1 MIADLAA
8 LLAPVTPERFF
19 AEHYD
24 KAPLHVRG
32 EPGKFAAVLSWR
44 GINRLLDMTHIWSGT
59 SLKLVMDSQT
69 VPPETYCTRAQGRDG
84 APLLQPDSRRVQDW
98 VSRGASIVLNDVDS
112 LTPGLA
118 SVANA
123 LEAAG
128 LGKAQ
133 ANAYI
138 SWQSH
143 KAFRTHYD
151 THDVWAVQV
160 EGEKTWNIWE
170 GRAEWPIAHPV
181 FRSQKQEHH
190 DQARGVLRGTVLM
203 KPGDLLYLPRGWYHD
218 ALAEAPASVHIAYG
232 VHAPLGMD
240 LLNILLE
247 RALHDAEFR
256 KPLPRQDG
264 TAAAKFALTQR
275 AGVLGARLAEYCRD
289 PKVMEVLGGFVAEY
303 RYHRGRYDMLA
314 ARGIRSEAAG
324 EGDAGD
330 APAFRVV
337 AGGAKPVRRGAEWVV
352 KTATGVLPLSPPEA
366 EAAGWLLA
374 RPDVTAAELARAHPA
389 VDAEALV
396 SRLAGAGLLA
406 PAA

>member
-1 MIADLAA
+1 MISDLAA

-32 EPGKFAAVLSWR
+32 EPGKFASVLSWR
-44 GINRLLDMTHIWSGT
+44 GINRLLDMTHAWSGT
-59 SLKLVMDSQT
+59 SLKLVLDSQT
-69 VPPETYCTRAQGRDG
+69 VPPEAYCTRATGRDG
-84 APLLQPDSRRVQDW
+84 MPVLQPDSRRVQDW
-98 VSRGASIVLNDVDS
+98 IARGASVVMNDVDS

-118 SVANA
+118 SVSTA

-128 LGKAQ
+128 LGKSQ
-133 ANAYI
+133 ANVYI

-181 FRSQKQEHH
+181 FKGQKQEHH
-190 DQARGVLRGTVLM
+190 DQARGKLRGTVLM

-247 RALHDAEFR
+247 RALHDPEFR

-264 TAAAKFALTQR
+264 GAPAKFALTQR
-275 AGVLGARLAEYCRD
+275 AGVLGARLAELCRD
-289 PKVMEVLGGFVAEY
+289 PKVLEVLGQFVADY
-303 RYHRGRYDMLA
+303 RFHRGGYDMLA
-314 ARGIRSEAAG
+314 ARGIRAASEGA
-324 EGDAGD
+324 DAGD
-330 APAFRVV
+330 APAFRVI

-374 RPDVTAAELARAHPA
+374 RPDVTAAELARAHPG